1 MEPRIERAR
10 RVHRESLLRRVLVSS
25 GTMGVSCDPSAL
37 NRRHFIEHWS
47 VAAASVAFCN
57 LGARVATA
65 AECDPPLGVQLYTIR
80 DELQRDPLAAL
91 ARLGEIGF
99 TQAEL
104 YGLSGQENGRLFGLT
119 ASELKR
125 AFAANALTVELA
137 QIDGSLTNTAATN
150 TAAIADFAA
159 ELAITTAI
167 VGLPSEF
174 TAVRGG
180 RFERVPAK
188 GRAQLDALAEK
199 LDRAARDYR
208 ARGIG
213 FGYHNHDVE
222 LVQVDGVVPLDY
234 LMSRTDPGLV
244 KMELD
249 LGWLALAGADPA
261 EYIRRYSGR
270 VVACHMKDYGARIRS
285 DAPERKLV
293 EPGAG
298 AIDFAAVLTAMRDAK
313 VAHAFIEID
322 EPADPFGAVER
333 GYRHL
338 QTLLGCG

>member
-1 MEPRIERAR
+1 
-10 RVHRESLLRRVLVSS
+10 
-25 GTMGVSCDPSAL
+25 L
-37 NRRHFIEHWS
+37 NRRHFIARCGA
-47 VAAASVAFCN
+47 AAASCAFSTLSTRLASSADCN
-57 LGARVATA
+57 
-65 AECDPPLGVQLYTIR
+65 PPLGVQLFTIR
-80 DELQRDPLAAL
+80 DELQRDPFAAL
-91 ARLGEIGF
+91 ARLREIGL

-119 ASELKR
+119 AAELKR

-137 QIDGSLTNTAATN
+137 QVDGSLTNTAATN

-159 ELAITTAI
+159 ELGITTAI

-174 TAVRGG
+174 TAVRDG

-208 ARGIG
+208 ARGMA

-222 LVQVDGVVPLDY
+222 LVPVEGVVPLDY
-234 LMSRTDPGLV
+234 LMSRTDPDLV

-249 LGWLALAGADPA
+249 LGWLALAGANPP
-261 EYIRRYSGR
+261 EYVRRYSSR
-270 VVACHMKDYGARIRS
+270 VIACHMKDYAAGVPS
-285 DAPERKLV
+285 DVPEQKLV

-298 AIDFAAVLTAMRDAK
+298 TIDFAAVLTAMRAAK

-322 EPADPFGAVER
+322 ESADPFGAVER
-333 GYRHL
+333 GCRRL